1 MDKQID
7 LEALRSRLAQMSR
20 VEVLALADKA
30 GLKRS
35 TVEKFRL
42 RHIDEPR
49 LSKLEAIRDALAK
62 ADKSSA
68 RKAAAAPS
76 ASSDRRISKSDRR
89 KGERRVEQRRN
100 GDKPVGNNRPK
111 GE

>member
-7 LEALRSRLAQMSR
+7 LEALRSRLAKMSR

-35 TVEKFRL
+35 TLEKFRL
-42 RHIDEPR
+42 KHIYEPR

-62 ADKSSA
+62 DDKLTERRVSA
-68 RKAAAAPS
+68 
-76 ASSDRRISKSDRR
+76 DRR
-89 KGERRVEQRRN
+89 KGLRRKDDKPTQTTERR
-100 GDKPVGNNRPK
+100 
-111 GE
+111 